1 MKNLLL
7 IILLCG
13 ASLASG
19 NSDYHTLYIIQV
31 HAIIKPIDK
40 VDVQFKL
47 FASHLSLIESSN
59 DWKVVN
65 SLGMMGKYQFS
76 PATLEI
82 LGYHNITPERFKADP
97 SIFPEAMQEQALQDL
112 IQHNQNSLKKF
123 ASYIGQVINGT
134 LITKAGL
141 LGAAHLAGVGGVQ
154 KFLTSAHNATDCNGA
169 SVQRYLT
176 EFQNFNV

>member
-13 ASLASG
+13 ACLASG
-19 NSDYHTLYIIQV
+19 NSDYPSVSIMVCHP
-31 HAIIKPIDK
+31 IIKAPERAEI
-40 VDVQFKL
+40 QFKL

-97 SIFPEAMQEQALQDL
+97 SIFSEAMQEQALRDL
-112 IQHNQNSLKKF
+112 MQYNERYLKKF
-123 ASYIGQVINGT
+123 ASFIGQIINGT

-154 KFLTSAHNATDCNGA
+154 KFLTSAHNATDINGT

-176 EFQNFNV
+176 EFQNYNV